1 MDLHREEELGK
12 TYDLALIQRLWRYV
26 RPYRAQF
33 FVALFCLPV
42 TSGFLLAQP
51 YLLKLAVDRYMTNND
66 PEGLATTGLLFAG
79 AIIGEFLFFYIQ
91 FHTTMSMAQKSLA
104 DLRRDLFA
112 HLQQLPAR
120 FFERNPVGRLV
131 TRLTTDVDAINE
143 AFSAGTLTIFM
154 DVLTMIGIITI
165 MMLLDFYL
173 ALVTLTLL
181 PPLLIALNFFRV
193 RTRGNYR
200 TIRERLARI
209 NAFLQE
215 TISGV
220 MVAHLFA
227 QEKKLFAEFE
237 QRNRDHRDANN
248 ISNVYEA
255 TLFSTV
261 EATSSISIALMLW
274 YGASQIGLSQVGT
287 GQIGTDV
294 LALGT
299 LVAFVDY
306 VQKLFVPIREF
317 STKYTT
323 MQSALTAIER
333 VFQLL
338 DTPTTIMTPDV
349 PQQPDEIRGQ
359 IIFENVWF
367 AYNDEDWVLRDVS
380 FTLEPGEKIALVGA
394 TGAGKTTISKLLNR
408 FYDIQKGRILIDGVE
423 VRDWDLKVLRRQ
435 IGIVLQDVF
444 MFVGDIATNISLGA
458 SDISQQAI
466 EQAAQAVNADRFI
479 QQLPHGYTEELYE
492 RGSNLSAGQRQLL
505 SFARALAYDPA
516 ILVMDEATS
525 SVDPETE
532 VLIQE
537 ALTKLMQGR
546 TTLVVAHRFS
556 TIQNVDRILV
566 MHKGKLRE
574 IGTHQELME
583 QQGIY
588 WRLYQLQYEGR
599 SDGSDGMHS
608 CQSEP
613 PESPI
618 SPEFPESRLNTRSV
632 SPQTEL

>member
-12 TYDLALIQRLWRYV
+12 TYDLALIRRLWRYV
-26 RPYRAQF
+26 RPYRVQF

-51 YLLKLAVDRYMTNND
+51 YLLKLAVDRYMTNKD
-66 PEGLATTGLLFAG
+66 PEGLAVAGLLFAG
-79 AIIGEFLFFYIQ
+79 ALIGEFLFFYIQ
-91 FHTTMSMAQKSLA
+91 FHATMSVAQKSLA

-112 HLQQLPAR
+112 HLQELPAR

-165 MMLLDFYL
+165 MLLLDLYL
-173 ALVTLTLL
+173 ALVTLVLL

-193 RTRGNYR
+193 RTRNNYR
-200 TIRERLARI
+200 VIRERLARI

-215 TISGV
+215 TISGI

-237 QRNRDHRDANN
+237 QRNRDHRDANH
-248 ISNVYEA
+248 ISNIYEA

-261 EATSSISIALMLW
+261 EAASSISVALMLW
-274 YGASQIGLSQVGT
+274 YGASQIGLSQVGS
-287 GQIGTDV
+287 GQVGSGHMGTDV
-294 LALGT
+294 GTNIVALGT

-306 VQKLFVPIREF
+306 IQKLFVPIREF

-323 MQSALTAIER
+323 LQSAFTAIER

-338 DTPTTIMTPDV
+338 DTPTTITSPDV
-349 PQQPDEIRGQ
+349 PQQPTQMRGR
-359 IIFENVWF
+359 ITFENVWF
-367 AYNDEDWVLRDVS
+367 AYNGEDWVLRDVS
-380 FTLEPGEKIALVGA
+380 FRLEPGEKIALVGA

-408 FYDIQKGRILIDGVE
+408 FYDIQKGRILIDEVD
-423 VRDWDLKVLRRQ
+423 VRDWDLKILRRQ

-444 MFVGDIATNISLGA
+444 MFVGNIATNISLGA
-458 SDISQQAI
+458 VEISPQAI

-479 QQLPHGYTEELYE
+479 QHLPHGYAEELYE

-505 SFARALAYDPA
+505 SFARALAYDPT
-516 ILVMDEATS
+516 ILVLDEATS

-532 VLIQE
+532 LLIQD
-537 ALTKLMQGR
+537 ALTKLMRGR

-566 MHKGKLRE
+566 MHKGELRE
-574 IGTHQELME
+574 IGTHQELMG
-583 QQGIY
+583 QRGIY
-588 WRLYQLQYEGR
+588 WRLYQLQYESKG
-599 SDGSDGMHS
+599 DGTHS
-608 CQSEP
+608 RPLEAA
-613 PESPI
+613 
-618 SPEFPESRLNTRSV
+618 LNAASV